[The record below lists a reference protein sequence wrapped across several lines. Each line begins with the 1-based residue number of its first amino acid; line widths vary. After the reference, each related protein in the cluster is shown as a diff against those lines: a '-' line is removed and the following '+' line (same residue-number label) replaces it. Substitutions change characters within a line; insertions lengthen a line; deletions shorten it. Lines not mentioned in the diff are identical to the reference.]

1 MRIHYAG
8 KFDGDVSKLPHRKHE
23 KNAVGFKEAET
34 VEGVEK
40 AGLKVVPAILVIET
54 IPLILL
60 RINPFSLHIS
70 SFFAGLTLAIL
81 TLPVHE
87 VLHAVCFRGDVY
99 IFSNLKRGMAF
110 TVGTES
116 MSKRHFFIYVFISRY
131 PARSDPLRHISYK
144 QPRGNGGNNG
154 VPRFRHGSG
163 RLYKRMALYFTDAE
177 RFVDVHERHQ
187 FLLVYKMI

>member
-34 VEGVEK
+34 VEEVEK
-40 AGLKVVPAILVIET
+40 VGLKVLPAILVIET

-116 MSKRHFFIYVFISRY
+116 MSKRHFLFMSLFPDILLGLIPYGIFLISNRAETAGIMGFLALATGVGDY
-131 PARSDPLRHISYK
+131 INAWHCISQMPK
-144 QPRGNGGNNG
+144 
-154 VPRFRHGSG
+154 GSLTYMSG
-163 RLYKRMALYFTDAE
+163 INSYWYIK
-177 RFVDVHERHQ
+177 
-187 FLLVYKMI
+187 

>member
-60 RINPFSLHIS
+60 QINPTEIEYFSPTCELFILKIDNRRKSYGRNTCKIS
-70 SFFAGLTLAIL
+70 I
-81 TLPVHE
+81 
-87 VLHAVCFRGDVY
+87 
-99 IFSNLKRGMAF
+99 
-110 TVGTES
+110 
-116 MSKRHFFIYVFISRY
+116 
-131 PARSDPLRHISYK
+131 
-144 QPRGNGGNNG
+144 
-154 VPRFRHGSG
+154 
-163 RLYKRMALYFTDAE
+163 
-177 RFVDVHERHQ
+177 
-187 FLLVYKMI
+187 